1 MSIVFGLLPLL
12 VLLFLAGT
20 LIRAGWLLAL
30 RPLHPHRILLLS
42 LSSASILAVLGL
54 AQLLPAALWWVT
66 WLVALGLVVAVALA
80 CRRALAPADAADAVA
95 TEALPPRRRRLL
107 EAPSRASLIGE
118 VVLVIVLLGL
128 AVYAG

>member
-1 MSIVFGLLPLL
+1 MSTVLGLLPLL
-12 VLLFLAGT
+12 VLLFLTGT

-30 RPLHPHRILLLS
+30 RPLHPHRMLLLS
-42 LSSASILAVLGL
+42 LGSASTLAVLGL
-54 AQLLPAALWWVT
+54 AQLLPAALWWVM
-66 WLVALGLVVAVALA
+66 WLEALGLVVAIAFA
-80 CRRALAPADAADAVA
+80 GRRALAPAAAVG

>member
-1 MSIVFGLLPLL
+1 MSTVLGLLPLL
-12 VLLFLAGT
+12 VLLFLTGT

-30 RPLHPHRILLLS
+30 RPLHPHRMLLLS
-42 LSSASILAVLGL
+42 LSSASTLAVLGL
-54 AQLLPAALWWVT
+54 AQLLPAALWWVM
-66 WLVALGLVVAVALA
+66 WLEALGLVVAIAFA
-80 CRRALAPADAADAVA
+80 GRRALAPADAVG
-95 TEALPPRRRRLL
+95 TGALPPRRRRLL

>member
-1 MSIVFGLLPLL
+1 MSTVLGLLPLL

-30 RPLHPHRILLLS
+30 RPLHPHRMLLLS
-42 LSSASILAVLGL
+42 LSSASTLAVLGL
-54 AQLLPAALWWVT
+54 AQLLPAALWWVM
-66 WLVALGLVVAVALA
+66 WLEALGLVVAIAFA
-80 CRRALAPADAADAVA
+80 GRRALAPADAVG
-95 TEALPPRRRRLL
+95 TEALPRRRRRLL

>member
-1 MSIVFGLLPLL
+1 MSTVLGLLPLL

-30 RPLHPHRILLLS
+30 RPLHPHRMLLLS
-42 LSSASILAVLGL
+42 LSSASTLAVLGL
-54 AQLLPAALWWVT
+54 AQLLPAALWWVM
-66 WLVALGLVVAVALA
+66 WLEALGLVVAIAFA
-80 CRRALAPADAADAVA
+80 GRRALAPADAVG
-95 TEALPPRRRRLL
+95 TGALPPRRRRLL